1 MSLIYYSVTAKHF
14 PVHIFL
20 FPNAKSGQEIQ
31 KKEGIISLIGMIF
44 SLWFQWGG
52 NVNIAFKGKNIIKDH
67 TASLNPSFAQQTK
80 ALSLFAPPT
89 ICSLALSF
97 QI

>member
-31 KKEGIISLIGMIF
+31 KKEGIDQFNRHDI
-44 SLWFQWGG
+44 
-52 NVNIAFKGKNIIKDH
+52 
-67 TASLNPSFAQQTK
+67 
-80 ALSLFAPPT
+80 LFMVSMGRK
-89 ICSLALSF
+89 C
-97 QI
+97 

>member
-31 KKEGIISLIGMIF
+31 KKEGIDQFVETIICVLFFCKVETQMCKQEDDTINTMGMW
-44 SLWFQWGG
+44 S
-52 NVNIAFKGKNIIKDH
+52 
-67 TASLNPSFAQQTK
+67 
-80 ALSLFAPPT
+80 
-89 ICSLALSF
+89 
-97 QI
+97 

>member
-1 MSLIYYSVTAKHF
+1 MSLIS
-14 PVHIFL
+14 
-20 FPNAKSGQEIQ
+20 
-31 KKEGIISLIGMIF
+31 MMF

-52 NVNIAFKGKNIIKDH
+52 NVNVAIKGKNIIKDH
-67 TASLNPSFAQQTK
+67 TASLNFSFAQQTK
-80 ALSLFAPPT
+80 ALSLSAPPT